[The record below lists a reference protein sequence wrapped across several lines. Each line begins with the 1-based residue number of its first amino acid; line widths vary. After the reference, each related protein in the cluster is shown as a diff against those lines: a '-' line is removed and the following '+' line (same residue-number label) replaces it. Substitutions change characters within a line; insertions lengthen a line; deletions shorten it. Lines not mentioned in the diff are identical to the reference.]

1 MSICKGCG
9 AQLQNDHPELPGYT
23 PKAGSE
29 YCQRCFRLI
38 HYDDLVFSM
47 AEGIDSD
54 VVLEG
59 IEKRQGLIVWVVD
72 LFDFEAGMIPGMNRK
87 LPGREILLVCTKRD
101 LLPQTLSNPQ
111 LSQFIFRR
119 LNDLNTQVKGL
130 FVTSRED
137 NEGIRELKQVLHEM
151 AGNQPVIFM
160 GKANSGKS
168 TLINRIIGE
177 EILTSSRYPGTT
189 LDFNEI
195 RTEDQLYIDTPG
207 MEIRQSMLKAVKE
220 EQLSEILP
228 DREVKPRVYQ
238 LYEDQCY
245 TIGGMAQIVLHKV
258 RKATAVFYLADQVT
272 IHRAKA
278 ENAEKLWNAHYGE
291 LFVPVP
297 QENRFITAKVRKTEE
312 KTDIVIDGLGWVCIS
327 GDVQVLEVRAPAEV
341 NVTYRKAMI

>member
-9 AQLQNDHPELPGYT
+9 AHLQSDHPELPGYT
-23 PKAGSE
+23 PKAGSA

-38 HYDDLVFSM
+38 HYDDLMFSM

-87 LPGREILLVCTKRD
+87 LPGRDILLVCTKRD
-101 LLPQTLSNPQ
+101 LLPDTLSNTH

-119 LNDLNTQVKGL
+119 LNDLNTQVKGV
-130 FVTSRED
+130 FVTSRDDE
-137 NEGIRELKQVLHEM
+137 EGILELKQVIRKM
-151 AGNQPVIFM
+151 AKDQPVIFM

-168 TLINRIIGE
+168 TLINRIIGQ

-195 RTEDQLYIDTPG
+195 QTEDQLYIDTPG
-207 MEIRQSMLKAVKE
+207 IEIRQSMLKVVKE
-220 EQLSEILP
+220 DQLSEILP
-228 DREVKPRVYQ
+228 VHAVKPRVYQ
-238 LYEDQCY
+238 LHEDQCY
-245 TIGGMAQIVLHKV
+245 TIGGMAQIILRKV
-258 RKATAVFYLADQVT
+258 RKATAVFYLADQVA

-278 ENAEKLWNAHYGE
+278 ENADKLWQAHYGE

-297 QENRFITAKVRKTEE
+297 QEDRFTTSKVKKTEE
-312 KTDIVIDGLGWVCIS
+312 KTDIVIDGLGWICVS
-327 GDVQVLEVRAPAEV
+327 GNVQVLEVKAPVNV